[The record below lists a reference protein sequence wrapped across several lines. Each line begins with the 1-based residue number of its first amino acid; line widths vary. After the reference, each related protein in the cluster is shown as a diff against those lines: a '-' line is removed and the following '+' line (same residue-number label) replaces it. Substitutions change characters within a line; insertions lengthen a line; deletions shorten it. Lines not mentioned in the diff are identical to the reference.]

1 MRKRVRK
8 LAHRAHTR
16 KVRQVVVLTRC
27 LQLGQLPLSNVNNR
41 SQHERPVGCVDG
53 TKPDFDRYLAS
64 VIAPPKEFPPLCAH
78 RASLGMAKVTL
89 PKVSVARPEPLGNK
103 HLNRTAKEFLARV
116 AECFLG
122 L

>member
-1 MRKRVRK
+1 M
-8 LAHRAHTR
+8 
-16 KVRQVVVLTRC
+16 
-27 LQLGQLPLSNVNNR
+27 
-41 SQHERPVGCVDG
+41 DG

-64 VIAPPKEFPPLCAH
+64 VFALPKEFLLCTH
-78 RASLGMAKVTL
+78 RASLGMAKVIV
-89 PKVSVARPEPLGNK
+89 PKVLVAGPEPLGNK